1 MKYEIS
7 IIVPVYNA
15 SFYLEDAI
23 NSLINQTIFDKIEVI
38 FVNDGSSDN
47 SGDICGYYAN
57 KYNNFKVIHQKN
69 MGVSAARNTGL
80 SHVEGKYVTFMDS
93 DDIIENDLYEKELKA
108 ITSGNYDILIID
120 FLKEHQD
127 GTIKKYRTNFKKE
140 WNDSQN
146 AIIDYFKGIIGGQVV
161 DKLFLY
167 DKVKD
172 IKFSTKYKI
181 GEDMLFTY
189 KAILKSN
196 NIIMDTNISGYK
208 YIIRNSSAM
217 TGQFTKKYLDPIKIS
232 KEMYDDYKDN
242 NMLENYAKAHLIHES
257 CKVLEYIYIHKAE
270 KEYYEYVKKI
280 KKFIYKYKILE
291 AYKYLIKKQFF
302 GFLLIRFSPRLY
314 LLVHKIMH
322 IG

>member
-7 IIVPVYNA
+7 IIVPVYN
-15 SFYLEDAI
+15 SSLYLKDTI
-23 NSLINQTIFDKIEVI
+23 NSLIKQTIFEKIEVI

-47 SGDICGYYAN
+47 SGDICEDYTN

-93 DDIIENDLYEKELKA
+93 DDIIENDLYEKELKS

-127 GTIKKYRTNFKKE
+127 GMIKKYRTNFKKE

-146 AIIDYFKGIIGGQVV
+146 AIIDFFKGIIGGQVV

-167 DKVKD
+167 DRVKD

-189 KAILKSN
+189 KSILKSS

-217 TGQFTKKYLDPIKIS
+217 TGQFAKKYLDPIKIS
-232 KEMYDDYKDN
+232 KEIYEDCKHN
-242 NMLENYAKAHLIHES
+242 NMLEKYAKAHLVHES
-257 CKVLEYIYIHKAE
+257 CKVLEYIYRHKAE
-270 KEYYEYVKKI
+270 KDFCEYVRKI
-280 KKFIYKYKILE
+280 KKFISKYNILE
-291 AYKYLIKKQFF
+291 AYNCLIKKQFF
-302 GFLLIRFSPRLY
+302 GFLLIRFSPRVY